1 MTAMERRLARPATD
15 ERGEAAPLWVLGE
28 INTIRA
34 RGEAFTLIEGAAPP
48 GGGLPPH
55 VHLAQDEAI
64 YILEGEYTLVVSGDE
79 ESRLSAGSFASVP
92 RGTVHALKV
101 AGDGPGRS
109 LAILTPP
116 GALEGFIE
124 EVGVPV
130 ADRSTSFAPPK
141 EAPGME
147 EVVAS
152 ARRHGT
158 YLLRRPV

>member
-1 MTAMERRLARPATD
+1 MERRTARTRND
-15 ERGEAAPLWVLGE
+15 EGEAALWVLGE

-34 RGEAFTLIEGAAPP
+34 RGEAYTLLESATPP

-55 VHLAQDEAI
+55 VHHAQDEAI
-64 YILEGEYTLVVSGDE
+64 YVLEGEYTLMFGDE
-79 ESRLSAGSFASVP
+79 ESRLGPGSFASVP

-101 AGDGPGRS
+101 AGDRPGRS
-109 LAILTPP
+109 LTILTPP
-116 GALEGFIE
+116 GPLERFYQ
-124 EVGVPV
+124 EVGVSV
-130 ADRSTSFAPPK
+130 ADRSTSFAPP
-141 EAPGME
+141 EDAPEME